1 LNSIIAI
8 SAGESHNMALRSDG
22 TVWTWGWN
30 AYGQL
35 GNGTTNDAHTPIQ
48 VPGLTNV
55 VAISGRGYHCLALRA
70 DGTLWSWGY
79 NHFGQLGLGS
89 AIPNYVMSPTQV
101 PGVTNPVSISAGY
114 ATSLIQM
121 SNGTVQMW
129 GTSTVGELG
138 LPAGSF
144 RYSATNVAGIS
155 NVVSISAGFQE
166 PEALKSDGTVWMW
179 GGDYIGQLGNGSTN
193 DVTVPGPVLGLTN
206 AIFAGATG
214 DRDNCAIDVNHQ
226 VWTWGRNWNGQ
237 LGIGSANSNLYTLPV
252 PVPHFGNGY
261 VTMVQTPDW
270 HSMALESDGTLW
282 EWGSNDHGQLASGTT
297 NEAWSPQLVSTWP
310 DEAPPTPVRINYTGV
325 RKQSGAFQ
333 FGFANTPGTQFTVVT
348 AMNMQVPIAKWTPVG
363 GVTEVSPG
371 QFQFNDYQAGNP
383 LRFYCV
389 RSP

>member
-1 LNSIIAI
+1 MENFIENRKILYVDDESELLNAFADLLHKENFEVCTLQDSKAI
-8 SAGESHNMALRSDG
+8 GETLDKDGPFAIVLSD
-22 TVWTWGWN
+22 
-30 AYGQL
+30 QRM
-35 GNGTTNDAHTPIQ
+35 
-48 VPGLTNV
+48 PGYDGVKVLELTNMV
-55 VAISGRGYHCLALRA
+55 FSG
-70 DGTLWSWGY
+70 
-79 NHFGQLGLGS
+79 
-89 AIPNYVMSPTQV
+89 P
-101 PGVTNPVSISAGY
+101 
-114 ATSLIQM
+114 
-121 SNGTVQMW
+121 
-129 GTSTVGELG
+129 
-138 LPAGSF
+138 
-144 RYSATNVAGIS
+144 
-155 NVVSISAGFQE
+155 
-166 PEALKSDGTVWMW
+166 
-179 GGDYIGQLGNGSTN
+179 
-193 DVTVPGPVLGLTN
+193 
-206 AIFAGATG
+206 TG
-214 DRDNCAIDVNHQ
+214 DRDSSAIRADHT

-348 AMNMQVPIAKWTPVG
+348 ATNMQVPIAKWTPVG